1 MNTWIATAYG
11 LAMTAFRHG
20 LQPRDTRH
28 CEERS
33 DAAVHASVTARS
45 AATRQSMHPSLRGAQ
60 RRGSPCIRHCEER
73 SDAAVHDCNL

>member
-33 DAAVHASVTARS
+33 DVAVYEYMDCFAALAMTA
-45 AATRQSMHPSLRGAQ
+45 L
-60 RRGSPCIRHCEER
+60 
-73 SDAAVHDCNL
+73 